1 MWKVFALVLI
11 TMALAS
17 AAGASERRV
26 EGLWLTQGKSG
37 VVEIYRCSESVL
49 CGRLVWF
56 RVEPSDPDPP
66 QVDIHNPTPG
76 LRTRPLCGL
85 TIMWGLQPDGPDR
98 WTDGS
103 LYDPESGNTYNGY
116 IRLNPDGTLTLRGYI
131 AISLFGRSETWTRY
145 TRTIERCPSE

>member
-1 MWKVFALVLI
+1 RSHRRGAVDYRQSGAHHVEPARRPARRIASESAQSRVVEGTFVMWKVFALVLI

-103 LYDPESGNTYNGY
+103 LYDPESG
-116 IRLNPDGTLTLRGYI
+116 
-131 AISLFGRSETWTRY
+131 
-145 TRTIERCPSE
+145 